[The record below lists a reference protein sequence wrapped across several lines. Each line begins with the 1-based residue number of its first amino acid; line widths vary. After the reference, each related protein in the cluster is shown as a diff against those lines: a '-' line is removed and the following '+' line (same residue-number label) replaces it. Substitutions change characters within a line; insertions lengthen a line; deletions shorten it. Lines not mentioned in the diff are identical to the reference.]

1 MKNKELVFNIIK
13 KSSKNLTAYEILD
26 KLQKFKKTQPMTVY
40 RALDSLIKEE
50 RIHKSNQTKTFMLC
64 NHTHSKDHNTALAI
78 CKKCGDIE
86 ELKTIIDNE
95 NPLKPLSDQKLSIL
109 LSHDD
114 VKIET
119 DQIGVKQAQDYMD
132 NLLKVKV

>member
-40 RALDSLIKEE
+40 RALDSLIEEE

-78 CKKCGDIE
+78 CKKCGDTE
-86 ELKTIIDNE
+86 ELKSELFEAIFKK
-95 NPLKPLSDQKLSIL
+95 NPIKKYNLSKFQLEVS
-109 LSHDD
+109 
-114 VKIET
+114 T
-119 DQIGVKQAQDYMD
+119 TCRRC
-132 NLLKVKV
+132 N

>member
-40 RALDSLIKEE
+40 RALDSLIEEE

-78 CKKCGDIE
+78 CKKCGDTE
-86 ELKTIIDNE
+86 ELKTSLLQSFFKYLNTL
-95 NPLKPLSDQKLSIL
+95 PLPHPKSTKILSDS
-109 LSHDD
+109 
-114 VKIET
+114 
-119 DQIGVKQAQDYMD
+119 AMFFFNRY
-132 NLLKVKV
+132 NA